1 MCNVGDKIY
10 ILGGQLELNADDDAG
25 SVYILDT
32 SELLLTSL
40 GIFFSSSV
48 LFV

>member
-32 SELLLTSL
+32 SELLFTNL
-40 GIFFSSSV
+40 GIFFIPGVS
-48 LFV
+48 